1 MHTWPGAE
9 LLSARSIELT
19 LRRQRNT
26 LAAVAAAAAAGF
38 AVAPAGPSHMI
49 GAVCALA
56 VIGALVMAVA
66 GVYER
71 DRGDRFADTL
81 IESGFR
87 HERRDDAVSRA
98 VAERVARLE
107 SDRKRRSL
115 ADALRAHVE
124 LDRSPPPPVPRC
136 PAAPVLRG
144 LGEHSEVVE
153 QIATEFERGTCD
165 PRAIIQVERLLTL
178 PPVVPP
184 SDDDRAELAHRLHR
198 IARLLETG
206 P

>member
-1 MHTWPGAE
+1 M
-9 LLSARSIELT
+9 L
-19 LRRQRNT
+19 
-26 LAAVAAAAAAGF
+26 
-38 AVAPAGPSHMI
+38 
-49 GAVCALA
+49 GAVCAIA
-56 VIGALVMAVA
+56 AIGALVVSVVS
-66 GVYER
+66 VYER
-71 DRGDRFADTL
+71 DRGDRSADAL

-87 HERRDDAVSRA
+87 YERRPDAVSRA

-124 LDRSPPPPVPRC
+124 LDRSPAPPVPRC
-136 PAAPVLRG
+136 PAVPMLRG

-178 PPVVPP
+178 PPVIPP
-184 SDDDRAELAHRLHR
+184 NDDDRAELARRLR
-198 IARLLETG
+198 GIVRLLETG

>member
-1 MHTWPGAE
+1 
-9 LLSARSIELT
+9 
-19 LRRQRNT
+19 
-26 LAAVAAAAAAGF
+26 
-38 AVAPAGPSHMI
+38 
-49 GAVCALA
+49 
-56 VIGALVMAVA
+56 
-66 GVYER
+66 
-71 DRGDRFADTL
+71 
-81 IESGFR
+81 
-87 HERRDDAVSRA
+87 VSRA

-124 LDRSPPPPVPRC
+124 LDRSPAPPVPRC
-136 PAAPVLRG
+136 PAVPMLRG

-178 PPVVPP
+178 PPVIPP
-184 SDDDRAELAHRLHR
+184 NDDDRAELARRLR
-198 IARLLETG
+198 GIVRLLETG

>member
-9 LLSARSIELT
+9 LLSARSIERT

-26 LAAVAAAAAAGF
+26 LAAVAAAAGL
-38 AVAPAGPSHMI
+38 AVAPAGPSRML
-49 GAVCALA
+49 GTVCAIA
-56 VIGALVMAVA
+56 VIGMLVVSVA

-71 DRGDRFADTL
+71 DRGDRSADAL
-81 IESGFR
+81 IEGGFR
-87 HERRDDAVSRA
+87 FERRDDAVSRA

-153 QIATEFERGTCD
+153 RIATEFERGTCD

-178 PPVVPP
+178 PPAMPP
-184 SDDDRAELAHRLHR
+184 DDDDRAELAHRLHR